1 MRLVSGRFPHD
12 ESAAD
17 FAGGQWPVETVAA
30 ITNVVAAIFASSS
43 GRRSTE
49 VICEDDERVCSESE
63 PHTIMTL
70 PGTERPSSAASCAG
84 RRSSMTGLSMLRRR
98 RIRRRLPSAAV
109 AALDHSPPA

>member
-1 MRLVSGRFPHD
+1 LVSGRFPHD

-30 ITNVVAAIFASSS
+30 ITNVVTAIFASSS

-70 PGTERPSSAASCAG
+70 PGTEPELGRILRWPPIFDDWIEHAPPSEDSPATAVG
-84 RRSSMTGLSMLRRR
+84 RRR
-98 RIRRRLPSAAV
+98 RSGPF
-109 AALDHSPPA
+109 PPA